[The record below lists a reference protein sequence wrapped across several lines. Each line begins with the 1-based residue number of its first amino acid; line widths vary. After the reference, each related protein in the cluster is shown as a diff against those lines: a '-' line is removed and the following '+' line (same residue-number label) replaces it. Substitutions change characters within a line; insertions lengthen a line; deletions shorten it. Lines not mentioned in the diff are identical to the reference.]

1 MSRPIVAVLC
11 HEGHRPPGMEAVEAA
26 AEVRYT
32 SADGLPAALQGAQ
45 VLFLWDFF
53 STALQDA
60 WHAVDSLEWIHVPAA
75 GVDKLLFDGLR
86 STGIT
91 VTNARGIF
99 DRPMAEFVLGS
110 MLAFAKDLPGLL
122 DQQQRQAWQH
132 RDTEG
137 LYRKRVLVVGTGSIG
152 RETARLL
159 RAVGMDVAGAGRT
172 ARAGDED
179 FGEVHASADLAA
191 VVSGFDYVVMAAPL
205 TDQTRHL
212 IDAAVL
218 DAMRPTARLVNVG
231 RGACVDT
238 DALVEALRTGS
249 IAGAALDVFEIE
261 PLPAGHPLWTL
272 ENVIIS
278 PHLSGDAQGCL
289 PELAAQFAENFV
301 RFTRGEPLLN
311 QIDKQLGFA
320 APQ

>member
-1 MSRPIVAVLC
+1 MSRPVVTVLC
-11 HEGHRPPGMEAVEAA
+11 RDGRRPPGMDVVEAA

-32 SADGLPAALQGAQ
+32 TSARLPEALEGAQ

-60 WHAVDSLEWIHVPAA
+60 WHAADSLQWIHVPAA

-86 STGIT
+86 ASRVT

-99 DRPMAEFVLGS
+99 DRPIAEFVLTG
-110 MLAFAKDLPGLL
+110 MLAFAKDLPGLIA
-122 DQQQRQAWQH
+122 QQREQLWQH
-132 RDTEG
+132 RPTGG
-137 LYRKRVLVVGTGSIG
+137 LAGLRVLIVGTGSIG

-159 RAVGMDVAGAGRT
+159 RAVGMEVAGAGRT
-172 ARAGDED
+172 ARTGDED
-179 FGEVHASADLAA
+179 FGEIYASADLAA
-191 VVSGFDYVVMAAPL
+191 VVPGFDYLVMVAPL
-205 TDQTRHL
+205 TEQALHL
-212 IDAAVL
+212 IDAPVL
-218 DAMRPTARLVNVG
+218 DAMKPTARLVNAG
-231 RGACVDT
+231 RGACVVT
-238 DALVEALRTGS
+238 DALVDALRTGS
-249 IAGAALDVFEIE
+249 IAGAMLDVFETE

-289 PELAAQFAENFV
+289 PQLAAQFADNFA
-301 RFTRGEPLLN
+301 RFSRGEPLLN
-311 QIDKQLGFA
+311 EIDKQLGFA

>member
-1 MSRPIVAVLC
+1 MSRVVTVLC
-11 HEGHRPPGMEAVEAA
+11 QDGHRPPGMEAVEAA
-26 AEVRYT
+26 AEVRYAT
-32 SADGLPAALQGAQ
+32 AAGLAEALEGAQ

-60 WHAVDSLEWIHVPAA
+60 WHAADSLEWVHVPAA

-86 STGIT
+86 DSRVA

-99 DRPMAEFVLGS
+99 DRPIAEFVLAG
-110 MLAFAKDLPGLL
+110 MLAFAKDLPGLNA
-122 DQQQRQAWQH
+122 QQRQQTWRH
-132 RDTEG
+132 RPTGG
-137 LYRKRVLVVGTGSIG
+137 LAGLRVLVIGPGSIG

-172 ARAGDED
+172 ARTGDED
-179 FGEVHASADLAA
+179 FGEIYASADLAA
-191 VVSGFDYVVMAAPL
+191 VVPGFDYVVMAAPL
-205 TDQTRHL
+205 TEQTRHL
-212 IDAAVL
+212 IDAPVL
-218 DAMRPTARLVNVG
+218 DAMKPAARLVNVG

-238 DALVEALRTGS
+238 DALVDALRTGS
-249 IAGAALDVFEIE
+249 IAGAMLDVFETE
-261 PLPAGHPLWTL
+261 PLPAGHPLWTM

-289 PELAAQFAENFV
+289 PQLAAQFADNFA

-311 QIDKQLGFA
+311 EIDKQLGFA